1 MKRGSAPCWV
11 VLCDVVLINA
21 SMFIAYWMRY
31 ELQWLR
37 DVSEAHPLSSYIP
50 WSIFLT
56 LLMLLTLRLDRAYRD
71 WRGRSW
77 LDHMYR
83 IVNAA
88 AKSVVILFATTFALD
103 IFLPVRYS
111 RALFLE
117 AGIAVALLLGLAR
130 IVQNR
135 VESALR
141 TRGIGATR
149 IVIVGA
155 GEVGRTIMRT
165 VVAQPGLG
173 YNVIGFVDDNPD
185 KGQTDI
191 GRFRALG
198 SIDALPGL
206 IEDLAVDEVIIT
218 LPWMYHRRIMSV
230 VRECE
235 RRDVSARIVPD
246 LFQMSLSQ
254 VSVGDIGGV
263 PLVGVR
269 EVGFSRGALAAK
281 RVVDLVGSSLMLV
294 FGAPILGLI
303 ALLVWLDSGRPVVFR
318 QTRVGTEGRLFEIY
332 KFRTMQQGAEADQER
347 LRDLDEIE
355 GAMFKIRND
364 PRITR
369 VGKLLRRTSLDEL
382 PQLLNVL
389 RGEMSLVGPRPPTP
403 NEVEHYEEWQKRR
416 LQGRPGLT
424 GLWQVSGRSLL
435 SFDETALLDI
445 FYIENWSLWLDFK
458 IVLRT
463 IPTVLLGDGAY

>member
-1 MKRGSAPCWV
+1 MKHGRAPWWV
-11 VLCDVVLINA
+11 VASDLVLSA
-21 SMFIAYWMRY
+21 GSMLIAYWMRY
-31 ELQWLR
+31 ELRWLR
-37 DVSEAHPLSSYIP
+37 DVVQVHPLLSYVP
-50 WSIFLT
+50 FSILFSM
-56 LLMLLTLRLDRAYRD
+56 LMLVFLHIDRAYRD
-71 WRGRSW
+71 WRGRPW
-77 LDHMYR
+77 LDHFYR
-83 IVNAA
+83 VINAA
-88 AKSVVILFATTFALD
+88 AKSVVVLFATTFFLD
-103 IFLPVRYS
+103 IFWPVHYS

-117 AGIAVALLLGLAR
+117 AGIAVVLLLSMAR
-130 IVQNR
+130 LVQSA
-135 VESALR
+135 VESGLR
-141 TRGIGATR
+141 ARGVGTMR

-173 YNVIGFVDDNPD
+173 YEVVGFVDDNPE
-185 KGQTDI
+185 KGQADI
-191 GRFRALG
+191 GRFKGLG
-198 SIDALPGL
+198 SIDSLPGL
-206 IEDLAVDEVIIT
+206 IAELAVDEVIVT
-218 LPWMYHRRIMSV
+218 LPWMYHRKIMNV

-269 EVGFSRGALAAK
+269 EVGFSRGALAVK
-281 RVVDLVGSSLMLV
+281 RVVDLVGASLLLL
-294 FGAPILGLI
+294 FGAPVLGLI

-318 QTRVGTEGRLFEIY
+318 QTRVGTDGKPFEMY
-332 KFRTMQQGAEADQER
+332 KFRTMHQGAEVHLER
-347 LRDLDEIE
+347 LRDLDEID
-355 GAMFKIRND
+355 GAMFKIRRD

-403 NEVEHYEEWQKRR
+403 NEVESYEEWHKRR
-416 LQGRPGLT
+416 LQGRPGMT

-458 IVLRT
+458 IILRT
-463 IPTVLLGDGAY
+463 IPTVLFGDGAY

>member
-130 IVQNR
+130 VVQNG

-141 TRGIGATR
+141 TRGIGTTR